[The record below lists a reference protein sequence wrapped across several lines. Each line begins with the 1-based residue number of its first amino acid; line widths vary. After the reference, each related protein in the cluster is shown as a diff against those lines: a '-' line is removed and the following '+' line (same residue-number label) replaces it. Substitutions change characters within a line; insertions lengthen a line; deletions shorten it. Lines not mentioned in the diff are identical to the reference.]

1 MGATLIEAEGK
12 TVISLGGDLT
22 LSYVEEMRKIFMK
35 ALVNADLVSLQFE
48 NVGEVDLSCLQLFCS
63 AHRSAVRLKKRIV
76 LAGDAPQALKDAAEA
91 AGYARQKGCR
101 LDCDNTC
108 LWMAVAGVSHG

>member
-1 MGATLIEAEGK
+1 MAATLNESGGK
-12 TVISLGGDLT
+12 AVLSLGGSLT
-22 LSYVEEMRKIFMK
+22 LPFAEEMKKTFVK
-35 ALVNADLVSLQFE
+35 ALVNADLVSIEFDD
-48 NVGEVDLSCLQLFCS
+48 VGEVDLSCLQLFCS

-91 AGYARQKGCR
+91 AGYARLKGCR